1 MGLHDNPRRRAM
13 VVEYLVLFQLD
24 NVRGIATLRFNVVVL
39 KPLHTVDDI
48 EPGKRTAGGD
58 AMSEQDELLN
68 DFLVETKE
76 NLDHLDAEL
85 LALETSPADSGL
97 INAIFRRL
105 HTIKG
110 VCGFLDLRKLESV
123 SHAGETLLGAL
134 RAEELEVNDRIINLL
149 LSLCDAIRTIVQTI
163 EETKAEGNQSYD
175 ALAAEL
181 LAASKPHCAPPST
194 TPEMS
199 LDDEFEALL
208 DQRAATPFNAEK
220 LSVETQS
227 ERVIEPSTKAA
238 SQPEPAENLEA
249 TSAKGTQETSLRVD
263 VNLLNHLMNLAGEL
277 VLARNQILQCTKS
290 VDDIN
295 FRAITQR
302 LNLVTT
308 ELQEGVMK
316 TRMQPINTVWS
327 KFPRVVRDLSHSCK
341 KQVRLELHG
350 KETELDKTLIEAIKD
365 PLTHIVRNSIDHG
378 IEIPEK
384 RIAAGKSPEGCITM
398 GAFQEGGYVVI
409 EIVDDGAGLN
419 TEKIRDRAVE
429 RGLIS
434 KERAQTM
441 SEAEIHRLIFAPG
454 FSTADT
460 VTNLSGRGVGMDVV
474 KSSVEKIGGSVDITS
489 WSGEGSTIRLKIPLT
504 LAIIPALLFSCHEQ
518 RFAIP
523 QNAVIELVQFSAT
536 ERSGALSW
544 IGSYPFYKLRGDLL
558 PLVFLR
564 DQLGIEA
571 SKGENSEQ
579 VIMVLDA
586 DGRRFGVVVD
596 FVHDT
601 EEIVVKPL
609 GGLLADLQV
618 YAGATILGD
627 GQIALIIDPVV
638 LARESTIEQQE
649 QVATQA
655 ADSAEAIAIEE
666 REQLLIVQVSTDMR
680 VGIPLASVRRLEKF
694 RPEDVERV
702 GGSAMIQ
709 YRDSILPL
717 VNVGS
722 FLGVANRC
730 DQSGDVVV
738 VGHDH
743 GTIGVQVEAILDV
756 SSELSAMRPATD
768 KVGISAFG
776 VIQGKVIALV
786 DIEQLI
792 HASGA
797 ASGVA
802 RIGTADFAGDRVA

>member
-1 MGLHDNPRRRAM
+1 
-13 VVEYLVLFQLD
+13 
-24 NVRGIATLRFNVVVL
+24 
-39 KPLHTVDDI
+39 
-48 EPGKRTAGGD
+48 
-58 AMSEQDELLN
+58 
-68 DFLVETKE
+68 
-76 NLDHLDAEL
+76 
-85 LALETSPADSGL
+85 
-97 INAIFRRL
+97 
-105 HTIKG
+105 
-110 VCGFLDLRKLESV
+110 LDLRKLESV

-163 EETKAEGNQSYD
+163 EETKAEGSQSYD

-181 LAASKPHCAPPST
+181 LAAAKPNSSSSNT
-194 TPEMS
+194 NSQMS

-208 DQRAATPFNAEK
+208 DQRAAMIASPQTSNIEK
-220 LSVETQS
+220 QPELM
-227 ERVIEPSTKAA
+227 IEPSVKPA
-238 SQPEPAENLEA
+238 SQTEA
-249 TSAKGTQETSLRVD
+249 VESLDPTSGKGAQETSLRVD

-290 VDDIN
+290 VDDMN

-378 IEIPEK
+378 IEVPEK
-384 RIAAGKSPEGCITM
+384 RVAAGKSPEGCITM

-419 TEKIRDRAVE
+419 TDKIRDRAVE
-429 RGLIS
+429 RGLIT
-434 KERAQTM
+434 KERAQAM

-460 VTNLSGRGVGMDVV
+460 ITNLSGRGVGMDVV

-504 LAIIPALLFSCHEQ
+504 LAIIPALLFSCGEQ

-571 SKGENSEQ
+571 ASGENSEQ

-596 FVHDT
+596 GVHDT

-627 GQIALIIDPVV
+627 GQIALILDPVV

-655 ADSAEAIAIEE
+655 ADSSENLATEN
-666 REQLLIVQVSTDMR
+666 REQLLIVQVAADMR

-694 RPEDVERV
+694 RPEDVETV

-738 VGHDH
+738 VGHDN

-756 SSELSAMRPATD
+756 SSELSAMRPARD
-768 KVGISAFG
+768 KAGISAFG

-786 DIEQLI
+786 DLEQLI
-792 HASGA
+792 HASADVG
-797 ASGVA
+797 GVA
-802 RIGTADFAGDRVA
+802 RASSLDFPGDRIA

>member
-1 MGLHDNPRRRAM
+1 
-13 VVEYLVLFQLD
+13 
-24 NVRGIATLRFNVVVL
+24 
-39 KPLHTVDDI
+39 
-48 EPGKRTAGGD
+48 
-58 AMSEQDELLN
+58 MSEQDELLS
-68 DFLVETKE
+68 DFLIETKE

-85 LALETSPADSGL
+85 LALETSPTDSGL

-110 VCGFLDLRKLESV
+110 VCGFLDLKKLESV

-134 RAEELEVNDRIINLL
+134 RADELKVDDKIINLL

-163 EETKAEGNQSYD
+163 EETKAEGAQSYD

-181 LAASKPHCAPPST
+181 LAASKPQASGQSSPPQ
-194 TPEMS
+194 MS
-199 LDDEFEALL
+199 LDEEFEALL
-208 DQRAATPFNAEK
+208 DQRAAAAPSPTMPAEPIK
-220 LSVETQS
+220 EVVAKPAPQAEVLESLE
-227 ERVIEPSTKAA
+227 AA
-238 SQPEPAENLEA
+238 SGKASQD
-249 TSAKGTQETSLRVD
+249 TSLRVD

-277 VLARNQILQCTKS
+277 VLARNQIMQCTKS

-302 LNLVTT
+302 LNLVTS

-378 IEIPEK
+378 IELPEK
-384 RIAAGKSPEGCITM
+384 RVASGKSPEGCITM
-398 GAFQEGGYVVI
+398 GAFQEGGYVII

-419 TEKIRDRAVE
+419 TEKIRDRAIE
-429 RGLIS
+429 RGLIT
-434 KERAQTM
+434 KERALTM

-460 VTNLSGRGVGMDVV
+460 ITNLSGRGVGMDVV

-489 WSGEGSTIRLKIPLT
+489 WAGEGSTIRLKIPLT
-504 LAIIPALLFSCHEQ
+504 LAIIPALLFSCGAQ

-523 QNAVIELVQFSAT
+523 QNAVVELVQFSAT

-544 IGSYPFYKLRGDLL
+544 IGSFPFYRLRGDLL
-558 PLVFLR
+558 PLIYLR
-564 DQLGIEA
+564 SQLEIE
-571 SKGENSEQ
+571 SSHDSTSEQ

-596 FVHDT
+596 SVHDT

-609 GGLLADLQV
+609 GRLLSSLQV

-627 GQIALIIDPVV
+627 GQIALIVDPVV
-638 LARESTIEQQE
+638 LARESKIDQQE
-649 QVATQA
+649 QVVSQNSEIAET
-655 ADSAEAIAIEE
+655 SAGGD
-666 REQLLIVQVSTDMR
+666 REQLLIVQVAPDMR
-680 VGIPLASVRRLEKF
+680 VGIPLTAVRRLEKF
-694 RPEDVERV
+694 KADQIEYV
-702 GGSAMIQ
+702 GGNSMVQ
-709 YRDSILPL
+709 YRESILSL
-717 VNVGS
+717 VNVGT
-722 FLGVANRC
+722 FLGLKNHCAE
-730 DQSGDVVV
+730 SGDVVV
-738 VGHDH
+738 VGNEH
-743 GTIGVQVEAILDV
+743 GSLGLQVEGILDV
-756 SSELSAMRPATD
+756 SNEISARRPARD
-768 KVGISAFG
+768 KVGISAFA
-776 VIQGKVIALV
+776 VIQGRVIALL
-786 DIEQLI
+786 DIEQLCLANGLGM
-792 HASGA
+792 ASHELKSDGF
-797 ASGVA
+797 SEGGVA
-802 RIGTADFAGDRVA
+802 

>member
-1 MGLHDNPRRRAM
+1 
-13 VVEYLVLFQLD
+13 
-24 NVRGIATLRFNVVVL
+24 
-39 KPLHTVDDI
+39 
-48 EPGKRTAGGD
+48 
-58 AMSEQDELLN
+58 MSEQDELLN

-85 LALETSPADSGL
+85 LALETSPSDAAL

-134 RAEELEVNDRIINLL
+134 RAEELEVTDRIINLL

-163 EETKAEGNQSYD
+163 EETRGEGNHSYE

-181 LAASKPHCAPPST
+181 LAASKPQHAAASVV
-194 TPEMS
+194 PEMS

-208 DQRAATPFNAEK
+208 DQRAASKVSEEK
-220 LSVETQS
+220 LDFNKIVDSTNTAAAKSVGSPEKVLAPLET
-227 ERVIEPSTKAA
+227 T
-238 SQPEPAENLEA
+238 ENLDA
-249 TSAKGTQETSLRVD
+249 GAGKGSQETSLRVD
-263 VNLLNHLMNLAGEL
+263 VGLLNHLMNLAGEL

-290 VDDIN
+290 IDDMN

-378 IEIPEK
+378 IELPEK

-419 TEKIRDRAVE
+419 TDKIRDRAVE
-429 RGLIS
+429 RGLIT

-441 SEAEIHRLIFAPG
+441 SEPEIHRLIFAPG

-460 VTNLSGRGVGMDVV
+460 ITNLSGRGVGMDVV

-504 LAIIPALLFSCHEQ
+504 LAIIPALLFSCREQ

-523 QNAVIELVQFSAT
+523 QNAVIELVQFSVT

-564 DQLGIEA
+564 DQLDLEA
-571 SKGENSEQ
+571 SQENNAEQ

-596 FVHDT
+596 SVHDT

-609 GGLLADLQV
+609 GGLLSDLQV

-627 GQIALIIDPVV
+627 GQIALIVDPVV
-638 LARESTIEQQE
+638 LARESAIEQQE
-649 QVATQA
+649 QAATQA
-655 ADSAEAIAIEE
+655 AEVSDAVASGE
-666 REQLLIVQVSTDMR
+666 REQLLIVQVAADMR
-680 VGIPLASVRRLEKF
+680 VGIPLTSVRRLEKF
-694 RPEDVERV
+694 KPEEVERV
-702 GGSAMIQ
+702 GGNSMIQ
-709 YRDSILPL
+709 YRESILPL
-717 VNVGS
+717 LNLGS
-722 FLGVANRC
+722 FLGLTNQC
-730 DQSGDVVV
+730 EDSGDVVV
-738 VGHDH
+738 IGHDN
-743 GTIGVQVEAILDV
+743 GAIGVQVEAILDV
-756 SSELSAMRPATD
+756 SSDLSAMRPAGG
-768 KVGISAFG
+768 KLGISAFA
-776 VIQGKVIALV
+776 VIQGRVIGLV

-792 HASGA
+792 NLGGASAG
-797 ASGVA
+797 GFKGIVA
-802 RIGTADFAGDRVA
+802 DLAGDRIA

>member
-1 MGLHDNPRRRAM
+1 
-13 VVEYLVLFQLD
+13 
-24 NVRGIATLRFNVVVL
+24 
-39 KPLHTVDDI
+39 
-48 EPGKRTAGGD
+48 
-58 AMSEQDELLN
+58 MSEQDELLN
-68 DFLVETKE
+68 DFLIETKE

-85 LALETSPADSGL
+85 LALETSPSDSGL

-110 VCGFLDLRKLESV
+110 VCGFLDLKKLESV

-134 RAEELEVNDRIINLL
+134 RADELKVDDKIINLL

-163 EETKAEGNQSYD
+163 EETKAEGSQSYE

-181 LAASKPHCAPPST
+181 LSASKPQASGQSSPPQ
-194 TPEMS
+194 MS
-199 LDDEFEALL
+199 LDEEFEALL
-208 DQRAATPFNAEK
+208 DQRAAATTSPPIPAEPIK
-220 LSVETQS
+220 EAVVKHAPQPEVLESLE
-227 ERVIEPSTKAA
+227 AA
-238 SQPEPAENLEA
+238 SGKASQD
-249 TSAKGTQETSLRVD
+249 TSLRVD

-290 VDDIN
+290 VDDMN

-302 LNLVTT
+302 LNLVTS

-384 RIAAGKSPEGCITM
+384 RVASGKNPEGCITM
-398 GAFQEGGYVVI
+398 GAFQEGGYVII

-419 TEKIRDRAVE
+419 TEKIRDRAIE

-434 KERAQTM
+434 KERAISM
-441 SEAEIHRLIFAPG
+441 SEVEVHRLIFAPG

-460 VTNLSGRGVGMDVV
+460 ITNLSGRGVGMDVV

-489 WSGEGSTIRLKIPLT
+489 WPGEGSTIRLKIPLT
-504 LAIIPALLFSCHEQ
+504 LAIIPALLFSCGTQ

-523 QNAVIELVQFSAT
+523 QNAVVELVQFSAT

-544 IGSYPFYKLRGDLL
+544 IGSFPFYRLRGDLL
-558 PLVFLR
+558 PLIYLR
-564 DQLGIEA
+564 SQLEIE
-571 SKGENSEQ
+571 SSNDPSRSEQ

-596 FVHDT
+596 SVHDT

-609 GGLLADLQV
+609 GRLLASLQV

-627 GQIALIIDPVV
+627 GQIALIVDPVV
-638 LARESTIEQQE
+638 LARESKIDQQE
-649 QVATQA
+649 QVASQNSESTEISVG
-655 ADSAEAIAIEE
+655 AD
-666 REQLLIVQVSTDMR
+666 REQLLIVQVAPDMR
-680 VGIPLASVRRLEKF
+680 VGIPLTSVRRLEKF
-694 RPEDVERV
+694 KSDQIEYV
-702 GGSAMIQ
+702 GGNAMIQ
-709 YRDSILPL
+709 YRESILSL

-722 FLGVANRC
+722 FLGLTNHCA
-730 DQSGDVVV
+730 QSGDVVV
-738 VGHDH
+738 VGHDQ
-743 GTIGVQVEAILDV
+743 GSIGLQVESILDV
-756 SSELSAMRPATD
+756 SSDISAKRQARD
-768 KVGISAFG
+768 KVGIDAFA
-776 VIQGKVIALV
+776 VIQGKVIALL
-786 DIEQLI
+786 DIEQLCR
-792 HASGA
+792 AAGANKVSQESKSGRFSEGGIA
-797 ASGVA
+797 
-802 RIGTADFAGDRVA
+802 